1 MELSQCEMKRS
12 RNAGINLN
20 FLLLLFLS
28 EIFRLGLL
36 QCRCCRMNEDIIAAK
51 NRIINFEWGNGKVE
65 SCRFSDKT
73 RAQVVLLI
81 WTFNEL
87 KSVAH

>member
-1 MELSQCEMKRS
+1 
-12 RNAGINLN
+12 
-20 FLLLLFLS
+20 
-28 EIFRLGLL
+28 
-36 QCRCCRMNEDIIAAK
+36 MNEDIIAAK